1 MTSSASGN
9 ASKREEEE
17 DAALALASLS
27 NSNTSTGAC
36 NRDKTSSNSSNQTVE
51 ADEEMAPGSAHP
63 LTRYSSSSGFRIQ
76 QIPFPRAIHQPM
88 KLANSVDHTY
98 TDYSVIPD
106 NVLSLLEEG
115 SQQYFLGLDADQRRG
130 CEIMKEQLKTIFGKS
145 APSRK
150 HNGGVSKPFP
160 GKVSTEETVGT
171 DLSIS
176 FLTYL
181 ILRHS

>member
-1 MTSSASGN
+1 MSSTSGN
-9 ASKREEEE
+9 APKREEEEE

-27 NSNTSTGAC
+27 KPNTSNGAS
-36 NRDKTSSNSSNQTVE
+36 NRDKTSNSSNQKVE
-51 ADEEMAPGSAHP
+51 TNEEMAPGSANP

-76 QIPFPRAIHQPM
+76 QIPFPRVIHQPM

-145 APSRK
+145 TPSRK

-160 GKVSTEETVGT
+160 GKVRTKE
-171 DLSIS
+171 
-176 FLTYL
+176 
-181 ILRHS
+181 